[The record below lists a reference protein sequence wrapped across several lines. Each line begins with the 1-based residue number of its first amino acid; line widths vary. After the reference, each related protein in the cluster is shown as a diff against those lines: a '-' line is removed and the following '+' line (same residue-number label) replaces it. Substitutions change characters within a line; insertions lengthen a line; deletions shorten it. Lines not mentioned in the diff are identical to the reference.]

1 MNKCI
6 IPGIRYDTAAVRST
20 WYAIPPVPGT
30 RIFIRTSTAFYF
42 GKRRKK
48 SVSPARSVIL
58 IHGSALCMYEE
69 RPTKLASPNKAMSGR
84 LVLLLSL
91 LITAATAA
99 ARFATAAAVLM
110 PTP

>member
-30 RIFIRTSTAFYF
+30 RIFIRTSAAFYF
-42 GKRRKK
+42 EKK
-48 SVSPARSVIL
+48 SVSRATLVTL

-69 RPTKLASPNKAMSGR
+69 QPTKLASPNKAMSGR

-91 LITAATAA
+91 LIAAATAA